1 MKGHQFEDEILKECD
16 IRGILNRDLTKKD
29 AYYVGKA
36 FGTKLKNMG
45 KNNCVVGYDGRFSSP
60 GLGGEA
66 MRGLTETGIDVIDI
80 GLVPT
85 PVVYFAVSEL
95 YPGGGL
101 IVTASH
107 NPPEYNG
114 FKFITEDGPFF
125 AEDLKELADI
135 SRKASF
141 IKGKGNSRKE
151 NIVPSYIK
159 YLSGFIVPSLKHFS
173 IVWDPGNGAA
183 GATLPFLIDQ
193 LPGKHRVICG
203 DVDGNFPNHH
213 PDPSVE
219 SNVHML
225 QEAVK
230 ETKAD
235 FGIAFDGDGDRIG
248 VVDSEGYL
256 LQGDQLLT
264 IYASTYL
271 KETPG
276 ATVMTEVKA
285 SKMFHDAITAF
296 GGRPLMWKV
305 GHTNQKAK
313 MLEQNIQLAGET
325 SGHIYFGENYGYDD
339 ALFAALKLITI
350 LSKGGKSLTEIRKAF
365 PVYHDTGEIRIEIS
379 KSKREKALLE
389 ITERLNST
397 GRQFLAIDGIRA
409 SCKNGFWIV
418 RGSNTLPQLTIRCE
432 GTSELDLEY
441 CIKDLKH
448 QLSLS
453 GIILNNKLKGKKT

>member
-1 MKGHQFEDEILKECD
+1 MTGHQFEDEILKECD

-29 AYYVGKA
+29 AYFVGKA
-36 FGTKLKNMG
+36 FGTKLINMDKN
-45 KNNCVVGYDGRFSSP
+45 KCVVGYDGRISSP
-60 GLGGEA
+60 ELSREVI
-66 MRGLTETGIDVIDI
+66 RGLSETGIDVIDI

-85 PVVYFAVSEL
+85 PVVYFAVAEL
-95 YPGGGL
+95 FPGGGL

-125 AEDLKELADI
+125 ADDLKKLADI
-135 SRKASF
+135 SRSASF
-141 IKGKGNSRKE
+141 IKGHGNSRKE
-151 NIVPSYIK
+151 NIIPSYIK
-159 YLSGFIVPSLKHFS
+159 YLSGFIAPSLKSFS

-183 GATLPFLIDQ
+183 GATLPFLINS

-203 DVDGNFPNHH
+203 EVDGNFPNHH

-219 SNVHML
+219 SNVRML
-225 QEAVK
+225 QKAVK
-230 ETKAD
+230 DTKAD

-248 VVDSEGYL
+248 VIDSEGYL

-264 IYASTYL
+264 IYAGTYL
-271 KETPG
+271 KENPG
-276 ATVMTEVKA
+276 ETVMTEVKA
-285 SKMFHDAITAF
+285 SQMFQDAITDF
-296 GGRPLMWKV
+296 GGKPLMWKV

-325 SGHIYFGENYGYDD
+325 SGHIYFGENNGYDD

-350 LSKGGKSLTEIRKAF
+350 LSQADKNLTEIRKTF

-379 KSKREKALLE
+379 KSEREKALSE
-389 ITERLNST
+389 IAERLNST

-441 CIKDLKH
+441 CIKDLEH

-453 GIILNNKLKGKKT
+453 GIVLNIELEGKKV